1 MLLNINANVI
11 WTVVGLLI
19 LFLLMKK
26 FLFGPVTAMLDQRAA
41 AINADLDDAK
51 AQKQAADVLL
61 ADHERQI
68 GEARAGQAALWP
80 MPSVAPRQL
89 MSRNLRGAGGDSAHA
104 AAGRS
109 SDQADRR
116 AMLAQTRREIARLS
130 LLAASKVAQRRMD
143 ADNEFALVVTSV
155 GNGGCVMSKTAY
167 RYAAALRRTDCRADV
182 FLTSARPLCSGRAGG
197 DDRPSIGLRENMRF

>member
-11 WTVVGLLI
+11 WTVVDLLI

-41 AINADLDDAK
+41 AINANLDDAK

-68 GEARAGQAALWP
+68 GEARAEAGRIVADAKRRAEAAYEQKLAQAQEEIQRMQQQAA
-80 MPSVAPRQL
+80 RQIE
-89 MSRNLRGAGGDSAHA
+89 
-104 AAGRS
+104 
-109 SDQADRR
+109 ADRR

-130 LLAASKVAQRRMD
+130 LLAASKVAQQRMD
-143 ADNEFALVVTSV
+143 ADNEFALV
-155 GNGGCVMSKTAY
+155 
-167 RYAAALRRTDCRADV
+167 DD
-182 FLTSARPLCSGRAGG
+182 FLSEMEDAS
-197 DDRPSIGLRENMRF
+197 

>member
-11 WTVVGLLI
+11 WTVVDLLI

-68 GEARAGQAALWP
+68 GEARAE
-80 MPSVAPRQL
+80 
-89 MSRNLRGAGGDSAHA
+89 
-104 AAGRS
+104 AGRIV
-109 SDQADRR
+109 ADAKRR
-116 AMLAQTRREIARLS
+116 AEAAYEQKLAQAQEEIQRMPLVRLRPTAVPCWHR
-130 LLAASKVAQRRMD
+130 LAAKSPVCRSWRLPRSRSSAWMRTTSSRWSMTSCRKWRMRH
-143 ADNEFALVVTSV
+143 E
-155 GNGGCVMSKTAY
+155 
-167 RYAAALRRTDCRADV
+167 
-182 FLTSARPLCSGRAGG
+182 
-197 DDRPSIGLRENMRF
+197 

>member
-11 WTVVGLLI
+11 WTVVDLLV

-68 GEARAGQAALWP
+68 GEARAEAGRIVADAKRRAEAAYEQKLAQAQEEIQRMQQQAA
-80 MPSVAPRQL
+80 RQIE
-89 MSRNLRGAGGDSAHA
+89 
-104 AAGRS
+104 
-109 SDQADRR
+109 ADRR

-130 LLAASKVAQRRMD
+130 LLAASKVAQQRMD
-143 ADNEFALVVTSV
+143 ADNEFALV
-155 GNGGCVMSKTAY
+155 
-167 RYAAALRRTDCRADV
+167 DD
-182 FLTSARPLCSGRAGG
+182 FLSEMEDAS
-197 DDRPSIGLRENMRF
+197 

>member
-11 WTVVGLLI
+11 WTVVDLLI

-68 GEARAGQAALWP
+68 GEARAEAGRIVADAKRRAEAAYEQKLAQAQEEIQRMQKQAA
-80 MPSVAPRQL
+80 RQIE
-89 MSRNLRGAGGDSAHA
+89 
-104 AAGRS
+104 
-109 SDQADRR
+109 ADRR

-130 LLAASKVAQRRMD
+130 LLAASKVAQQRMD
-143 ADNEFALVVTSV
+143 ADNEFALV
-155 GNGGCVMSKTAY
+155 
-167 RYAAALRRTDCRADV
+167 DD
-182 FLTSARPLCSGRAGG
+182 FLSEMEDAS
-197 DDRPSIGLRENMRF
+197 

>member
-11 WTVVGLLI
+11 WTVVDLLI

-68 GEARAGQAALWP
+68 GEARAEAGRIVADAKRRAEAAYEQKLAQAQEEIQRMQQQAA
-80 MPSVAPRQL
+80 RQIE
-89 MSRNLRGAGGDSAHA
+89 
-104 AAGRS
+104 
-109 SDQADRR
+109 ADRR
-116 AMLAQTRREIARLS
+116 AMLTQTRREIARLS
-130 LLAASKVAQRRMD
+130 LLAASKVAQQRMD
-143 ADNEFALVVTSV
+143 ADNEFALV
-155 GNGGCVMSKTAY
+155 
-167 RYAAALRRTDCRADV
+167 DD
-182 FLTSARPLCSGRAGG
+182 FLSEMEDAS
-197 DDRPSIGLRENMRF
+197 

>member
-11 WTVVGLLI
+11 WTVVDLLI

-68 GEARAGQAALWP
+68 GEARAEAGRIVADAKCRAEAAYEQKLAQAQEEIQRMQQQAA
-80 MPSVAPRQL
+80 RQIE
-89 MSRNLRGAGGDSAHA
+89 
-104 AAGRS
+104 
-109 SDQADRR
+109 ADRR

-130 LLAASKVAQRRMD
+130 LLAASKVAQQRMD
-143 ADNEFALVVTSV
+143 ADNEFALV
-155 GNGGCVMSKTAY
+155 
-167 RYAAALRRTDCRADV
+167 DD
-182 FLTSARPLCSGRAGG
+182 FLSEMEDAS
-197 DDRPSIGLRENMRF
+197 

>member
-11 WTVVGLLI
+11 WTVVDLLI

-68 GEARAGQAALWP
+68 GEARAEAGRIVADAKRRAEAAYEQKLAQAQEEIQRMQQQAAC
-80 MPSVAPRQL
+80 QIE
-89 MSRNLRGAGGDSAHA
+89 
-104 AAGRS
+104 
-109 SDQADRR
+109 ADRR

-130 LLAASKVAQRRMD
+130 LLAASKVAQQRMD
-143 ADNEFALVVTSV
+143 ADNEFALV
-155 GNGGCVMSKTAY
+155 
-167 RYAAALRRTDCRADV
+167 DD
-182 FLTSARPLCSGRAGG
+182 FLSEMEDAS
-197 DDRPSIGLRENMRF
+197 

>member
-11 WTVVGLLI
+11 WTVVDLLI

-26 FLFGPVTAMLDQRAA
+26 FLFDPVTDQRAA

-68 GEARAGQAALWP
+68 GEARAEAGRIVADAKRRAEAAYEQKLAQAQEEIQRMQQQAA
-80 MPSVAPRQL
+80 RQIE
-89 MSRNLRGAGGDSAHA
+89 
-104 AAGRS
+104 
-109 SDQADRR
+109 ADRR

-130 LLAASKVAQRRMD
+130 LLAASKVAQQRMD
-143 ADNEFALVVTSV
+143 ADNEFALV
-155 GNGGCVMSKTAY
+155 
-167 RYAAALRRTDCRADV
+167 DD
-182 FLTSARPLCSGRAGG
+182 FLSEMEDAS
-197 DDRPSIGLRENMRF
+197 

>member
-11 WTVVGLLI
+11 WTVVDLVI

-68 GEARAGQAALWP
+68 GEARAEAGRIVADAKRRAEAAYEQKLAQAQEEIQRMQQQAA
-80 MPSVAPRQL
+80 RQIE
-89 MSRNLRGAGGDSAHA
+89 
-104 AAGRS
+104 
-109 SDQADRR
+109 ADRR

-130 LLAASKVAQRRMD
+130 LLAASKVAQQRMD
-143 ADNEFALVVTSV
+143 ADNEFALV
-155 GNGGCVMSKTAY
+155 
-167 RYAAALRRTDCRADV
+167 DD
-182 FLTSARPLCSGRAGG
+182 FLSEMEDAS
-197 DDRPSIGLRENMRF
+197 

>member
-11 WTVVGLLI
+11 WTVVDLLI

-68 GEARAGQAALWP
+68 GEARAEAGRIVADAKRRAEAAYEQKLAQAQEEIQRVQQQAA
-80 MPSVAPRQL
+80 RQIE
-89 MSRNLRGAGGDSAHA
+89 
-104 AAGRS
+104 
-109 SDQADRR
+109 ADRR

-130 LLAASKVAQRRMD
+130 LLAASKVAQQRMD
-143 ADNEFALVVTSV
+143 ADNEFALV
-155 GNGGCVMSKTAY
+155 
-167 RYAAALRRTDCRADV
+167 DD
-182 FLTSARPLCSGRAGG
+182 FLSEMEDAS
-197 DDRPSIGLRENMRF
+197 

>member
-11 WTVVGLLI
+11 WTVVDLLI

-68 GEARAGQAALWP
+68 GEARAEAGCIVADAKRRAEAAYEQKLAQAQEEIQRMQQQAA
-80 MPSVAPRQL
+80 RQIE
-89 MSRNLRGAGGDSAHA
+89 
-104 AAGRS
+104 
-109 SDQADRR
+109 ADPR

-130 LLAASKVAQRRMD
+130 LLAASKVAQQRMD
-143 ADNEFALVVTSV
+143 ADNEFALV
-155 GNGGCVMSKTAY
+155 
-167 RYAAALRRTDCRADV
+167 DD
-182 FLTSARPLCSGRAGG
+182 FLSEMEDAS
-197 DDRPSIGLRENMRF
+197 

>member
-11 WTVVGLLI
+11 WTVVDLLI

-68 GEARAGQAALWP
+68 GEARAEAGRIVADAKRRAEAAYEQKLAQVQEEIQRMQQQAA
-80 MPSVAPRQL
+80 RQIE
-89 MSRNLRGAGGDSAHA
+89 
-104 AAGRS
+104 
-109 SDQADRR
+109 ADRR

-130 LLAASKVAQRRMD
+130 LLAASKVAQQRMD
-143 ADNEFALVVTSV
+143 ADNEFALV
-155 GNGGCVMSKTAY
+155 
-167 RYAAALRRTDCRADV
+167 DD
-182 FLTSARPLCSGRAGG
+182 FLSEMEDAS
-197 DDRPSIGLRENMRF
+197 

>member
-11 WTVVGLLI
+11 WTVVDLLI

-68 GEARAGQAALWP
+68 GEARAEAGRIVADAKRRAEAAYEQKLAQAQEEIQRMQQQAA
-80 MPSVAPRQL
+80 RQIE
-89 MSRNLRGAGGDSAHA
+89 
-104 AAGRS
+104 
-109 SDQADRR
+109 ADRR
-116 AMLAQTRREIARLS
+116 AMLEQTRREIARLS
-130 LLAASKVAQRRMD
+130 LLAASKVAQQRMD
-143 ADNEFALVVTSV
+143 ADNEFALV
-155 GNGGCVMSKTAY
+155 
-167 RYAAALRRTDCRADV
+167 DD
-182 FLTSARPLCSGRAGG
+182 FLSEMEDAS
-197 DDRPSIGLRENMRF
+197 

>member
-11 WTVVGLLI
+11 WTVVDLLI

-68 GEARAGQAALWP
+68 GEARAEAGRIVADAKRRAEAAYEQKLAQAQEEIQRMQQQAA
-80 MPSVAPRQL
+80 RQIE
-89 MSRNLRGAGGDSAHA
+89 
-104 AAGRS
+104 
-109 SDQADRR
+109 ADRR

-130 LLAASKVAQRRMD
+130 LLAASKVAQQRMD
-143 ADNEFALVVTSV
+143 ADNEIALV
-155 GNGGCVMSKTAY
+155 
-167 RYAAALRRTDCRADV
+167 DD
-182 FLTSARPLCSGRAGG
+182 FLSEMEDAS
-197 DDRPSIGLRENMRF
+197 

>member
-11 WTVVGLLI
+11 WTVVDLLI

-26 FLFGPVTAMLDQRAA
+26 FLFGPVITMLDQRAA

-68 GEARAGQAALWP
+68 GEARAEAGRIVADAKRRAEAAYEQKLAQAQEEIQRMQQQAA
-80 MPSVAPRQL
+80 RQIE
-89 MSRNLRGAGGDSAHA
+89 
-104 AAGRS
+104 
-109 SDQADRR
+109 ADRR

-130 LLAASKVAQRRMD
+130 LLAASKVAQQRMD
-143 ADNEFALVVTSV
+143 ADNEFALV
-155 GNGGCVMSKTAY
+155 
-167 RYAAALRRTDCRADV
+167 DD
-182 FLTSARPLCSGRAGG
+182 FLSEMEDAS
-197 DDRPSIGLRENMRF
+197 

>member
-11 WTVVGLLI
+11 WTVVDLLI

-61 ADHERQI
+61 TDHERQI
-68 GEARAGQAALWP
+68 GEARAEAGRIVADAKRRAEAAYEQKLAQAQEEIQRMQQQAA
-80 MPSVAPRQL
+80 RQIE
-89 MSRNLRGAGGDSAHA
+89 
-104 AAGRS
+104 
-109 SDQADRR
+109 ADRR

-130 LLAASKVAQRRMD
+130 LLAASKVAQQRMD
-143 ADNEFALVVTSV
+143 ADNEFALV
-155 GNGGCVMSKTAY
+155 
-167 RYAAALRRTDCRADV
+167 DD
-182 FLTSARPLCSGRAGG
+182 FLSEMEDAS
-197 DDRPSIGLRENMRF
+197 

>member
-11 WTVVGLLI
+11 WTVVDLLI

-61 ADHERQI
+61 ADHERRI
-68 GEARAGQAALWP
+68 GEARAEAGCIVADAKRRAEAAYEQKLAQAQEEIQRMQQQAA
-80 MPSVAPRQL
+80 RQIE
-89 MSRNLRGAGGDSAHA
+89 
-104 AAGRS
+104 
-109 SDQADRR
+109 ADRR

-130 LLAASKVAQRRMD
+130 LLAASKVAQQRMD
-143 ADNEFALVVTSV
+143 ADNEFALV
-155 GNGGCVMSKTAY
+155 
-167 RYAAALRRTDCRADV
+167 DD
-182 FLTSARPLCSGRAGG
+182 FLSEMEDAS
-197 DDRPSIGLRENMRF
+197 

>member
-11 WTVVGLLI
+11 WTVVDLLI

-68 GEARAGQAALWP
+68 GEARAEAGRIVADAKRRAEAAYEQKLAQAQEEIQRMQQQAA
-80 MPSVAPRQL
+80 RQIE
-89 MSRNLRGAGGDSAHA
+89 
-104 AAGRS
+104 
-109 SDQADRR
+109 ADRR

-130 LLAASKVAQRRMD
+130 LLAASKVAQQRMD
-143 ADNEFALVVTSV
+143 ADSEFALV
-155 GNGGCVMSKTAY
+155 
-167 RYAAALRRTDCRADV
+167 DD
-182 FLTSARPLCSGRAGG
+182 FLSEMEDAS
-197 DDRPSIGLRENMRF
+197 

>member
-11 WTVVGLLI
+11 WTVVDLLI

-68 GEARAGQAALWP
+68 GEARAEAGRIVADAKRRAEAAYEQKLAQAKEEIQRMQQQAA
-80 MPSVAPRQL
+80 RQIE
-89 MSRNLRGAGGDSAHA
+89 
-104 AAGRS
+104 
-109 SDQADRR
+109 ADRR

-130 LLAASKVAQRRMD
+130 LLAASKVAQQRMD
-143 ADNEFALVVTSV
+143 ADNEFALV
-155 GNGGCVMSKTAY
+155 
-167 RYAAALRRTDCRADV
+167 DD
-182 FLTSARPLCSGRAGG
+182 FLSEMEDAS
-197 DDRPSIGLRENMRF
+197 

>member
-11 WTVVGLLI
+11 WTVVDLLI

-68 GEARAGQAALWP
+68 GEARAE
-80 MPSVAPRQL
+80 
-89 MSRNLRGAGGDSAHA
+89 
-104 AAGRS
+104 AGRIVA
-109 SDQADRR
+109 DAKRRAEAAYEQKLAQAQEEIQRMQQQATRQIEADRR

-130 LLAASKVAQRRMD
+130 LLAASKVAQQRMD
-143 ADNEFALVVTSV
+143 ADNEFALV
-155 GNGGCVMSKTAY
+155 
-167 RYAAALRRTDCRADV
+167 DD
-182 FLTSARPLCSGRAGG
+182 FLSEMEDAS
-197 DDRPSIGLRENMRF
+197 

>member
-11 WTVVGLLI
+11 WTVVDLLI

-68 GEARAGQAALWP
+68 GEARAEAGRIVADAKRRAEAAYEQKLAQAQEEIQRMQQQAA
-80 MPSVAPRQL
+80 RQIE
-89 MSRNLRGAGGDSAHA
+89 
-104 AAGRS
+104 
-109 SDQADRR
+109 ADRR
-116 AMLAQTRREIARLS
+116 AMLAQTRREIAHLS
-130 LLAASKVAQRRMD
+130 LLAASKVAQQRMD
-143 ADNEFALVVTSV
+143 ADNEFALV
-155 GNGGCVMSKTAY
+155 
-167 RYAAALRRTDCRADV
+167 DD
-182 FLTSARPLCSGRAGG
+182 FLSEMEDAS
-197 DDRPSIGLRENMRF
+197 

>member
-11 WTVVGLLI
+11 WTVVDLLI

-68 GEARAGQAALWP
+68 GEARAEAGRIVADAKRRAEAAYEQKLAQAQEEIQRMQQQAA
-80 MPSVAPRQL
+80 RQIET
-89 MSRNLRGAGGDSAHA
+89 
-104 AAGRS
+104 
-109 SDQADRR
+109 DRR

-130 LLAASKVAQRRMD
+130 LLAASKVAQQRMD
-143 ADNEFALVVTSV
+143 ADNEFALV
-155 GNGGCVMSKTAY
+155 
-167 RYAAALRRTDCRADV
+167 DD
-182 FLTSARPLCSGRAGG
+182 FLSEMEDAS
-197 DDRPSIGLRENMRF
+197 

>member
-11 WTVVGLLI
+11 WTVVDLLI

-68 GEARAGQAALWP
+68 GEARAEAGRIVADAKRRAEAAYEQKLAQAQEEIQRMQQQAA
-80 MPSVAPRQL
+80 RQIE
-89 MSRNLRGAGGDSAHA
+89 
-104 AAGRS
+104 
-109 SDQADRR
+109 ADRR

-130 LLAASKVAQRRMD
+130 LLAASKVAQERMD
-143 ADNEFALVVTSV
+143 ADNEFALV
-155 GNGGCVMSKTAY
+155 
-167 RYAAALRRTDCRADV
+167 DD
-182 FLTSARPLCSGRAGG
+182 FLSEMEDAS
-197 DDRPSIGLRENMRF
+197 

>member
-11 WTVVGLLI
+11 WTVVDLLI

-68 GEARAGQAALWP
+68 GEARAEAGRIVADAKRRAEAAYEQKLAQAQEEIQRMQQQAA
-80 MPSVAPRQL
+80 RQIE
-89 MSRNLRGAGGDSAHA
+89 
-104 AAGRS
+104 
-109 SDQADRR
+109 ADRR
-116 AMLAQTRREIARLS
+116 AMLAQIRREIARLS
-130 LLAASKVAQRRMD
+130 LLAASKVAQQRMD
-143 ADNEFALVVTSV
+143 ADNEFALV
-155 GNGGCVMSKTAY
+155 
-167 RYAAALRRTDCRADV
+167 DD
-182 FLTSARPLCSGRAGG
+182 FLSEMEDAS
-197 DDRPSIGLRENMRF
+197 

>member
-11 WTVVGLLI
+11 WTVVDLLI

-51 AQKQAADVLL
+51 AQKQAADALL

-68 GEARAGQAALWP
+68 GEARAEAGRIVADAKRRAEAAYEQKLAQAQEEIQRMQQQAA
-80 MPSVAPRQL
+80 RQIE
-89 MSRNLRGAGGDSAHA
+89 
-104 AAGRS
+104 
-109 SDQADRR
+109 ADRR

-130 LLAASKVAQRRMD
+130 LLAASKVAQQRMD
-143 ADNEFALVVTSV
+143 ADNEFALV
-155 GNGGCVMSKTAY
+155 
-167 RYAAALRRTDCRADV
+167 DD
-182 FLTSARPLCSGRAGG
+182 FLSEMEDAS
-197 DDRPSIGLRENMRF
+197 

>member
-11 WTVVGLLI
+11 WTVVDLLI
-19 LFLLMKK
+19 LFLLMKE

-68 GEARAGQAALWP
+68 GEARAEAGRIVADAKRRAEAAYEQKLAQAQEEIQRMQQQAA
-80 MPSVAPRQL
+80 RQIE
-89 MSRNLRGAGGDSAHA
+89 
-104 AAGRS
+104 
-109 SDQADRR
+109 ADRR

-130 LLAASKVAQRRMD
+130 LLAASKVAQQRMD
-143 ADNEFALVVTSV
+143 ADNEFALV
-155 GNGGCVMSKTAY
+155 
-167 RYAAALRRTDCRADV
+167 DD
-182 FLTSARPLCSGRAGG
+182 FLSEMEDAS
-197 DDRPSIGLRENMRF
+197 

>member
-11 WTVVGLLI
+11 WTVVDLLI

-68 GEARAGQAALWP
+68 GEARAEAGRIVADAKRRAEAAYEQKLAQAQEEIQRMQQQAA
-80 MPSVAPRQL
+80 RQIE
-89 MSRNLRGAGGDSAHA
+89 
-104 AAGRS
+104 
-109 SDQADRR
+109 ADRR

-130 LLAASKVAQRRMD
+130 LLAASKVAQQRMD
-143 ADNEFALVVTSV
+143 ADNEFALV
-155 GNGGCVMSKTAY
+155 
-167 RYAAALRRTDCRADV
+167 DD
-182 FLTSARPLCSGRAGG
+182 FLSEMEDAS
-197 DDRPSIGLRENMRF
+197 

>member
-11 WTVVGLLI
+11 WTVVDLLI

-68 GEARAGQAALWP
+68 GEARAEAGRIVADAKRRAEAAYEQKLAQAQEEIQRMQQQAA
-80 MPSVAPRQL
+80 RQIE
-89 MSRNLRGAGGDSAHA
+89 
-104 AAGRS
+104 
-109 SDQADRR
+109 ADRR

-130 LLAASKVAQRRMD
+130 LLAASKVAQQRMD
-143 ADNEFALVVTSV
+143 ADNEVAL
-155 GNGGCVMSKTAY
+155 
-167 RYAAALRRTDCRADV
+167 ADD
-182 FLTSARPLCSGRAGG
+182 FLSEMEDAS
-197 DDRPSIGLRENMRF
+197 

>member
-11 WTVVGLLI
+11 WTVVDLLI

-68 GEARAGQAALWP
+68 GGARAEAGRIVADAKRRAEAAYEQKLAQAQEEIQRMQQQAA
-80 MPSVAPRQL
+80 RQIE
-89 MSRNLRGAGGDSAHA
+89 
-104 AAGRS
+104 
-109 SDQADRR
+109 ADRR

-130 LLAASKVAQRRMD
+130 LLAASKVAQQRMD
-143 ADNEFALVVTSV
+143 ADNEFALV
-155 GNGGCVMSKTAY
+155 
-167 RYAAALRRTDCRADV
+167 DD
-182 FLTSARPLCSGRAGG
+182 FLSEMEDAS
-197 DDRPSIGLRENMRF
+197 

>member
-11 WTVVGLLI
+11 WTVVDLLI

-68 GEARAGQAALWP
+68 GEARAEAGRIVADAKHRAEAAYEQKLAQAQEEIQRMQQQAA
-80 MPSVAPRQL
+80 RQIE
-89 MSRNLRGAGGDSAHA
+89 
-104 AAGRS
+104 
-109 SDQADRR
+109 ADRR

-130 LLAASKVAQRRMD
+130 LLAASKVAQQRMD
-143 ADNEFALVVTSV
+143 ADNEFALV
-155 GNGGCVMSKTAY
+155 
-167 RYAAALRRTDCRADV
+167 DD
-182 FLTSARPLCSGRAGG
+182 FLSEMEDAS
-197 DDRPSIGLRENMRF
+197 

>member
-11 WTVVGLLI
+11 WTVVDLLI

-68 GEARAGQAALWP
+68 GEARAEAGRIVADAKRRAGAAYEQKLAQAQEEIQRMQQQAA
-80 MPSVAPRQL
+80 RQIE
-89 MSRNLRGAGGDSAHA
+89 
-104 AAGRS
+104 
-109 SDQADRR
+109 ADRR

-130 LLAASKVAQRRMD
+130 LLAASKVAQQRMD
-143 ADNEFALVVTSV
+143 ADNEFALV
-155 GNGGCVMSKTAY
+155 
-167 RYAAALRRTDCRADV
+167 DD
-182 FLTSARPLCSGRAGG
+182 FLSEMEDAS
-197 DDRPSIGLRENMRF
+197 

>member
-11 WTVVGLLI
+11 WTVVDLLI

-26 FLFGPVTAMLDQRAA
+26 FLFGPVTAVLDQRAA

-68 GEARAGQAALWP
+68 GEARAEAGRIVADAKRRAEAAYEQKLAQAQEEIQRMQQQAA
-80 MPSVAPRQL
+80 RQIE
-89 MSRNLRGAGGDSAHA
+89 
-104 AAGRS
+104 
-109 SDQADRR
+109 ADRR

-130 LLAASKVAQRRMD
+130 LLAASKVAQQRMD
-143 ADNEFALVVTSV
+143 ADNEFALV
-155 GNGGCVMSKTAY
+155 
-167 RYAAALRRTDCRADV
+167 DD
-182 FLTSARPLCSGRAGG
+182 FLSEMEDAS
-197 DDRPSIGLRENMRF
+197 

>member
-1 MLLNINANVI
+1 VLLNINANVI
-11 WTVVGLLI
+11 WTVVDLLI

-68 GEARAGQAALWP
+68 GEARAEAGRIVADAKRRAEAAYEQKLAQAQEEIQRMQQQAA
-80 MPSVAPRQL
+80 RQIE
-89 MSRNLRGAGGDSAHA
+89 
-104 AAGRS
+104 
-109 SDQADRR
+109 ADRR

-130 LLAASKVAQRRMD
+130 LLAASKVAQQRMD
-143 ADNEFALVVTSV
+143 ADNEFALV
-155 GNGGCVMSKTAY
+155 
-167 RYAAALRRTDCRADV
+167 DD
-182 FLTSARPLCSGRAGG
+182 FLSEMEDAS
-197 DDRPSIGLRENMRF
+197 